1 MLKSAEYLCGMA
13 SKTKNSA
20 SFGPS
25 LRLGVLGGGQLGRMM
40 IQSAVDFDARVE
52 VMDPSADAPCRFLT
66 HRFVQGD
73 LNDADA
79 VEKFGSGLDCLTIEI
94 ENVSVEGLRRLE
106 AQGVRVI
113 PKPDHLA
120 IIQDK
125 GLQKQFFADHGIPT
139 SPFQLIADANEVGA
153 MGFPI
158 VQKMRKGGYDGK
170 GVKVLKNVADA
181 SKAFQSPSL
190 LEKAV
195 RIHKELSVIVARNSM
210 GETQCFPVV
219 EAVFDPVANLV
230 DYLIA
235 PADISIE
242 EAQTAERIVIQ
253 VAECME
259 FEGLLAVELFLD
271 TEGHIVVNEVAPRTH
286 NSGHHTIEAN
296 ITSQFEQHLR
306 TVLDLPLGS
315 TAPVHPVGAMVNVV
329 GAADARGLPD
339 YRGIDAALATEG
351 VHPPLSGK
359 SQVKP
364 FRKMG
369 HVTIT
374 GETRQEVIERMMRIR
389 EQLAVE
395 GKPTP
400 TE

>member
-1 MLKSAEYLCGMA
+1 MGIA
-13 SKTKNSA
+13 SKNTA

-25 LRLGVLGGGQLGRMM
+25 LRIGVLGGGQLGRMM
-40 IQSAVDFDARVE
+40 IQSAIDFDARVE
-52 VMDPSADAPCRFLT
+52 VMDPSADAPCSNFT

-73 LNDADA
+73 LNDAEA
-79 VEKFGSGLDCLTIEI
+79 VVAFGRDLDCITIEI
-94 ENVSVEGLRRLE
+94 EHVSVEGLRALE
-106 AQGVRVI
+106 QQGVRVI

-120 IIQDK
+120 TIQDK
-125 GLQKQFFADHGIPT
+125 GLQKQFFEAHNIPT
-139 SPFQLIADANEVGA
+139 APYQLIDNVSDVGA

-170 GVKVLKNVADA
+170 GVVVLKDA
-181 SKAFQSPSL
+181 ASVSKAFTVPSV
-190 LEKAV
+190 LEAAV
-195 RIHKELSVIVARNSM
+195 DIDKELSVIVARNSA

-219 EAVFDPVANLV
+219 ESVFDPVANLV

-235 PADISIE
+235 PAAI
-242 EAQTAERIVIQ
+242 TAEQAAEAERVAQQ
-253 VAECME
+253 VVEAMD

-271 TEGHIVVNEVAPRTH
+271 TAGRILVNEVAPRTH

-296 ITSQFEQHLR
+296 VTSQFEQHLR

-315 TAPVHPVGAMVNVV
+315 TAPVHAVGAMVNIV
-329 GAADARGLPD
+329 GTANAQGTPD
-339 YRGIDAALATEG
+339 YKGIDVALATEG
-351 VHPPLSGK
+351 VHPHLYGK

-374 GETRQEVIERMMRIR
+374 GGSREEVLERMMRIR

-395 GKPTP
+395 GKQAHSA
-400 TE
+400 

>member
-1 MLKSAEYLCGMA
+1 MA
-13 SKTKNSA
+13 SASKNST

-25 LRLGVLGGGQLGRMM
+25 LRIGVLGGGQLGRMM

-52 VMDPSADAPCRFLT
+52 VMDPSADAPCRNLT

-73 LNDADA
+73 LQDADA
-79 VEKFGSGLDCLTIEI
+79 VVAFGANLDCITIEI
-94 ENVSVEGLRRLE
+94 EHVSVEGLRTLE
-106 AQGVRVI
+106 SLGVRVI
-113 PKPDHLA
+113 PKPNHLA

-139 SPFQLIADANEVGA
+139 APFQLIETADDIGV

-170 GVKVLKNVADA
+170 GVVVLKNAQDADR
-181 SKAFQSPSL
+181 AFHVPSV
-190 LEKAV
+190 LEQAV
-195 RIHKELSVIVARNSM
+195 DIDKELSVIVARNSS
-210 GETQCFPVV
+210 GETRCFPVV

-230 DYLIA
+230 DFLIS
-235 PADISIE
+235 PADITPEQASE
-242 EAQTAERIVIQ
+242 AERVAIQ

-271 TEGHIVVNEVAPRTH
+271 KQGLILVNEVAPRTH

-296 ITSQFEQHLR
+296 VTSQFEQHLR

-315 TAPVHPVGAMVNVV
+315 TAPVHAVGAMVNIV
-329 GAADARGLPD
+329 GTADAQGTPD
-339 YRGIDAALATEG
+339 YQGIDVALATEG
-351 VHPPLSGK
+351 VHPHLYGK

-374 GETRQEVIERMMRIR
+374 GGSREEVLERMMRIR

-395 GKPTP
+395 GKQPP
-400 TE
+400 SA

>member
-13 SKTKNSA
+13 SKIKNSA

-52 VMDPSADAPCRFLT
+52 VMDPSPDAPCRFLT

-94 ENVSVEGLRRLE
+94 EHVSVEGLRRLE

-181 SKAFQSPSL
+181 SEAFQSPSL

-351 VHPPLSGK
+351 VHPHLYGK

>member
-13 SKTKNSA
+13 SKIKNSA

-52 VMDPSADAPCRFLT
+52 VMDPSPDAPCRFLT

-351 VHPPLSGK
+351 VHPHLYGK

>member
-13 SKTKNSA
+13 SKIKNSA

-52 VMDPSADAPCRFLT
+52 VMDPSPDAPCRFLT

-181 SKAFQSPSL
+181 SEAFQSPSL

-351 VHPPLSGK
+351 VHPHLYGK

>member
-1 MLKSAEYLCGMA
+1 MEIA
-13 SKTKNSA
+13 SKNTA

-25 LRLGVLGGGQLGRMM
+25 LRIGVLGGGQLGRMM

-52 VMDPSADAPCRFLT
+52 VMDPSADAPCKHFT

-73 LNDADA
+73 LQDAEA
-79 VEKFGSGLDCLTIEI
+79 VVAFGSELDCITIEI
-94 ENVSVEGLRRLE
+94 EHVSVEGLRTLE
-106 AQGVRVI
+106 NQGVRVI

-120 IIQDK
+120 TIQDK
-125 GLQKQFFADHGIPT
+125 GLQKQFFEAHNIPT
-139 SPFQLIADANEVGA
+139 APYQLIEDVSQVGA
-153 MGFPI
+153 MGFPV

-170 GVKVLKNVADA
+170 GVVVLRDA
-181 SKAFQSPSL
+181 GS
-190 LEKAV
+190 LEKAFTV
-195 RIHKELSVIVARNSM
+195 PSVLEAAVDIDKELSVIVARNSS
-210 GETQCFPVV
+210 GETRCFPVV
-219 EAVFDPVANLV
+219 ESVFDPVANLV

-235 PADISIE
+235 PAAI
-242 EAQTAERIVIQ
+242 TAEQATEAELIAKM

-271 TEGHIVVNEVAPRTH
+271 KRGAILVNEVAPRTH

-315 TAPVHPVGAMVNVV
+315 TDPVHAVGAMVNIV
-329 GAADARGLPD
+329 GTSDAQGTPV
-339 YRGIDAALATEG
+339 YRGIDVALATEG
-351 VHPPLSGK
+351 VHPHLYGK

-374 GETRQEVIERMMRIR
+374 GASRKEVLERMMRIR

-395 GKPTP
+395 GKASA

>member
-13 SKTKNSA
+13 SKIKNSA

-242 EAQTAERIVIQ
+242 EAQTAERIAIQ

-351 VHPPLSGK
+351 VHPHLYGK

>member
-13 SKTKNSA
+13 SKIKNSA

-52 VMDPSADAPCRFLT
+52 VMDPSPDAPCRFLT

-181 SKAFQSPSL
+181 SEAFQSPSL

-242 EAQTAERIVIQ
+242 EAQTAERIAIQ

-351 VHPPLSGK
+351 VHPHLYGK

>member
-1 MLKSAEYLCGMA
+1 MA
-13 SKTKNSA
+13 SESKNST

-25 LRLGVLGGGQLGRMM
+25 LRIGVLGGGQLGRMM

-52 VMDPSADAPCRFLT
+52 VMDPSADAPCRHLT

-73 LNDADA
+73 LQDADA
-79 VEKFGSGLDCLTIEI
+79 VVAFGSDLDCITIEI
-94 ENVSVEGLRRLE
+94 EHVSVDGLRALE
-106 AQGVRVI
+106 SRGVRVI

-139 SPFQLIADANEVGA
+139 APFQLIESADEVDA

-170 GVKVLKNVADA
+170 GVVVLKNAEA
-181 SKAFQSPSL
+181 IERAFQVPSV
-190 LEKAV
+190 LEQAV
-195 RIHKELSVIVARNSM
+195 DIDKELSVIVARNSS
-210 GETQCFPVV
+210 GETRCFPVV

-230 DYLIA
+230 DFLIS
-235 PADISIE
+235 PADITA
-242 EAQTAERIVIQ
+242 AQAAEAERVAIQ
-253 VAECME
+253 VTESMA

-271 TEGHIVVNEVAPRTH
+271 QTGQILVNEVAPRTH

-296 ITSQFEQHLR
+296 ATSQFEQHLR

-315 TAPVHPVGAMVNVV
+315 TAPVHPVGAMVNIV
-329 GAADARGLPD
+329 GSAEAHGVPD
-339 YRGIDAALATEG
+339 YRGIDVALATEG
-351 VHPPLSGK
+351 VHPHLYGK
-359 SQVKP
+359 STVKP

-374 GETRQEVIERMMRIR
+374 GQTREEVLARMMRIR

-395 GKPTP
+395 GKTP
-400 TE
+400 DTE